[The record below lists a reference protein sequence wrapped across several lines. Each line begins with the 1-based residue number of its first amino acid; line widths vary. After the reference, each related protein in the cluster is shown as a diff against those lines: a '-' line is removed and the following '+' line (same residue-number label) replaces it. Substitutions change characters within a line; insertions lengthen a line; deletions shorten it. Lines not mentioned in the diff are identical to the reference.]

1 MQCVMQPRTLMAA
14 FSRDGILI
22 ISIEAKNR
30 TLTLSKKTSESTAN
44 ADFNFLTSSRL
55 GRSGEQAMFGGI
67 IEAMHHSEEGKP
79 HRAFAAFTFP
89 QEAMNTNSR
98 SNPRLIN
105 PKMTSEG
112 FAIPI
117 PVTFFENICS
127 QSYWDVYVRR
137 FGVEAGLKLPRVISA
152 AVSQKIWAPPGLYP
166 PYTFQWRRLKGQA
179 DYYLKATVDAS
190 SVTHLSSMT
199 PEQRKEHA
207 KLMKRSMVADLHALI
222 AARDEYVGDVI
233 QSGEFLMINGQDEKL
248 YEIGIRHLLG
258 RLNDLFDMHLR
269 IINHV
274 PKVEARAGQVL
285 PDLRSSIVTFH
296 NDIRKYAKYFFEK
309 SKDPGRGGVQK
320 LLRDINNVDI
330 ADAFTPFPHQ
340 PAILLDENREELLLE
355 EAKLA
360 LENGEE
366 ERSRNAC
373 LKITQNLNSRK
384 HYLALAR
391 IQLAM
396 IPSLEIGA
404 RISQLK
410 LAVKIIDSLDMN
422 IVPSNLSII
431 AMRGVAADLQ
441 KELEERQRAESEGL
455 LCTCYLLRE

>member
-1 MQCVMQPRTLMAA
+1 ML
-14 FSRDGILI
+14 ILI
-22 ISIEAKNR
+22 
-30 TLTLSKKTSESTAN
+30 
-44 ADFNFLTSSRL
+44 FLTSSRL
-55 GRSGEQAMFGGI
+55 GRSGEQALFGGM

-112 FAIPI
+112 FAIPM
-117 PVTFFENICS
+117 PVTFFENMCS

-137 FGVEAGLKLPRVISA
+137 FGVEGGLKLPQFISA

-166 PYTFQWRRLKGQA
+166 PYTFQWRRLKDQT
-179 DYYLKATVDAS
+179 DYNLKATLDAS
-190 SVTHLSSMT
+190 SFKSLSSMS
-199 PEQRKEHA
+199 PEQREEHA
-207 KLMKRSMVADLHALI
+207 EAMKRGMVANLHALFGE
-222 AARDEYVGDVI
+222 RDEFVGDVI

-248 YEIGIRHLLG
+248 YEIGINHLLG
-258 RLNDLFDMHLR
+258 RLKDLFDMHLR

-274 PKVEARAGQVL
+274 PKVEARAGQDL
-285 PDLRSSIVTFH
+285 PDLRSSVVTFH
-296 NDIRKYAKYFFEK
+296 RDLRRYAKYFFDN
-309 SKDPGRGGVQK
+309 SKEHGRGKMQK

-330 ADAFTPFPHQ
+330 ADAFTPFPQQ
-340 PAILLDENREELLLE
+340 PATLLDESREELLLE

-366 ERSRNAC
+366 ERSRTAC
-373 LKITQNLNSRK
+373 LKITQNLSSSK

-396 IPSLEIGA
+396 IPSVEIGA
-404 RISQLK
+404 RISLLK

-422 IVPSNLSII
+422 TVPSHLS
-431 AMRGVAADLQ
+431 MNGVRSFAADLQ
-441 KELEERQRAESEGL
+441 KELEERQRAESGGL
-455 LCTCYLLRE
+455 LCDCYLFKE